1 MTRKPKPNASE
12 YLRRVLNI
20 PITRPMTG
28 HEIQRLDFAEALL
41 VFIIKGRITRKE
53 MAAFIKSYAW
63 DNGMLPKVC
72 YNVLKTLKDQT
83 IIKYDDFYKVDGT
96 PLNNFNKAWWASLKA
111 AGIKDFHFHELR
123 HTFCSNLIMS
133 GGDLKDAKEMI
144 GHADISMTDRYSHL
158 TNDHKFNK
166 QRHLAS
172 YYDSA
177 PQM

>member
-1 MTRKPKPNASE
+1 MPRKPKPNASE

-53 MAAFIKSYAW
+53 MAVFIKSYAR

-83 IIKYDDFYKVDGT
+83 IIKYDDFYKVYQYNG
-96 PLNNFNKAWWASLKA
+96 
-111 AGIKDFHFHELR
+111 E
-123 HTFCSNLIMS
+123 
-133 GGDLKDAKEMI
+133 
-144 GHADISMTDRYSHL
+144 RYKR
-158 TNDHKFNK
+158 DHKA
-166 QRHLAS
+166 LAAFQS
-172 YYDSA
+172 QINVWLRSDNLPSH
-177 PQM
+177 P